1 MATFKD
7 REGKD
12 WLVEITRGH
21 LKPLKELFGLDLQE
35 AIGKEKDNPL
45 AAVFA
50 DTEKSGNL
58 IWFLCRAE
66 AERSGITEDQFA
78 YRFNGQAIEDA
89 TAAIWEAVIDFF
101 PQFRKV
107 AKRAGQA
114 FRDLMGTVG
123 EAGEQIMDRAIV
135 KAKAELTSKLSAM
148 NSAGSAASTPTP

>member
-21 LKPLKELFGLDLQE
+21 LKPLKELFGLDLQD

-66 AERSGITEDQFA
+66 AERSGITE
-78 YRFNGQAIEDA
+78 EPSP
-89 TAAIWEAVIDFF
+89 T
-101 PQFRKV
+101 
-107 AKRAGQA
+107 
-114 FRDLMGTVG
+114 
-123 EAGEQIMDRAIV
+123 
-135 KAKAELTSKLSAM
+135 
-148 NSAGSAASTPTP
+148 ASTGRRSRTRRPPSGRR